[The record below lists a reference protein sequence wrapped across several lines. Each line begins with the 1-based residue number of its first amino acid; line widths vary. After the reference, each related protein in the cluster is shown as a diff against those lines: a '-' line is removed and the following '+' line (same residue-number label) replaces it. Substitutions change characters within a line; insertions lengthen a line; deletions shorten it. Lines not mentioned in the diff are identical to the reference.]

1 MGTSRSDAEEQ
12 LERLW
17 APMCFGHQ
25 RGFLRVG
32 RGLASSLG
40 RDVSQSPFIFFVVP
54 FYFLFLF
61 SDFLLPF
68 AFWLKIG

>member
-1 MGTSRSDAEEQ
+1 MWPAGEPHLLVGGREGESTV
-12 LERLW
+12 W
-17 APMCFGHQ
+17 
-25 RGFLRVG
+25 GFLWVG

-40 RDVSQSPFIFFVVP
+40 QNVSQSPFIFFVVP

-68 AFWLKIG
+68 AFWLQIG